1 MGWWITFL
9 VLLIVSWFLIK
20 LDIFADKEKIKED
33 NIRKKFLNHG
43 IKSDVAC
50 IDQDFR
56 RKIVLDEANNQ
67 FVIYEML
74 DGNRIEEQQVSFE
87 KIIKSEIFFDDNAV
101 TKVSRGGQVS
111 GALVGGLVG
120 GGVGALI
127 GGLSSSTTQTKT
139 FKSIDL
145 KLTVE
150 DFKNPIVKFPFM
162 PTKNEIGFDLV
173 NGLKAEDPKVKLALE
188 NAEKWQGILE
198 VAIRKASKVAQ

>member
-1 MGWWITFL
+1 MGWWITIL

-33 NIRKKFLNHG
+33 NVRKKFLSHG
-43 IKSDVAC
+43 IKSDVSC

-56 RKIVLDEANNQ
+56 RKIVLDEANSQ
-67 FVIYEML
+67 FVIYEMF
-74 DGNRIEEQQVSFE
+74 DGNRIEEYNVPFA

>member
-1 MGWWITFL
+1 MGWWIAIA
-9 VLLIVSWFLIK
+9 VVLIVGWFLIK
-20 LDIFADKEKIKED
+20 LDMFADKEKIKED
-33 NIRKKFLNHG
+33 NIRKKLLNHG
-43 IKSDVAC
+43 IKSEVSC
-50 IDQDFR
+50 VDQDFR
-56 RKIVLDEANNQ
+56 RKIVLDEANNR
-67 FVIYEML
+67 FIIYEMF

-120 GGVGALI
+120 GGVGAII

-150 DFKNPIVKFPFM
+150 DFNNPIVKFPFM

-188 NAEKWQGILE
+188 NVEKWQGILE